1 MVLIEKKYI
10 DFFFFLPQEERD
22 HNMGKMFGWIDSPV
36 LIFRDP

>member
-1 MVLIEKKYI
+1 MVLIEKNALI
-10 DFFFFLPQEERD
+10 FFFLPQEERD